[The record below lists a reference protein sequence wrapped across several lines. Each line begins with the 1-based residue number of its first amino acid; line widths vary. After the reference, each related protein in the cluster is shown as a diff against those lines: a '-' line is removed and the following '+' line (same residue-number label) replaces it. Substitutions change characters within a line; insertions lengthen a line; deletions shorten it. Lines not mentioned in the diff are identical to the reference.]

1 VGAIVLPCALRR
13 GCQPALM
20 AYSIDEAGERHFLK
34 PISFFKPIK

>member
-1 VGAIVLPCALRR
+1 VLYLVKLYV
-13 GCQPALM
+13 LM